1 MSVTLRDYS
10 DYARNVASGSVA
22 GIFELSALQ
31 RFSEQ
36 FRGLTFSF

>member
-10 DYARNVASGSVA
+10 DYSRNVASGSVA

-31 RFSEQ
+31 RL
-36 FRGLTFSF
+36 GLLSLFKVRRA